1 MTEVK
6 KQIELT
12 KKDYIIHKYTEFLG
26 SMLKNIGMLFT
37 PVLFFAV
44 LYLYKNFGISFP
56 ILAISAVPMLMYIY
70 VLVYYLPKN
79 AAEEYKNSSYNKI
92 KIVLTVDKE
101 NLTVNREGR
110 TESVINLNQLL
121 SFWETRKYF
130 YFFITRQNLLIL
142 PKRQLNPEELGFM
155 HDVSKTLSG
164 KQKRNPYRVKFK
176 NFAVSAFSTLFITFC
191 IIMIILSF
199 TLKK

>member
-12 KKDYIIHKYTEFLG
+12 QKDYIIHKYTEFLG
-26 SMLKNIGMLFT
+26 SMIKDIGMLLT

-56 ILAISAVPMLMYIY
+56 ILAVSAVPMIMYIY
-70 VLVYYLPKN
+70 MLVYYIPKN
-79 AAEEYKNSSYNKI
+79 AAEEYQKSSYRKI
-92 KIVLTVDKE
+92 KIVLTIDKE
-101 NLTVNREGR
+101 NLIVNREDR
-110 TESVINLNQLL
+110 TESVINLKQLL

-142 PKRQLNPEELGFM
+142 PKRQLTPDERGFM
-155 HDVSKTLSG
+155 REVSKTLSG
-164 KQKRNPYRVKFK
+164 KQKKNPYKVKLK

-191 IIMIILSF
+191 VIMIILSF